1 MKCLASLILL
11 LALLILTGCSGVKQ
25 TSEIK
30 ARQSLSAVSAVYR
43 PEGKKPQLP
52 VLTQKSPLSDFLL
65 YGILNSPD
73 VESAYYEWAASVE
86 RITVERSLP
95 EPRFTFQT
103 DIMDFVKSLMPG
115 LMFEFPG
122 PGKLEA
128 RANVAS
134 AESLSRY
141 YQFESAVF
149 KTAFEIKRAYYQ
161 LYFLEDKIRVNQNIL
176 NLLNDLEAIARR
188 RNELGLAS
196 LEDVLRIQI
205 EQERLKTEIA
215 NLKDSRNP
223 LLAMFKGTL
232 GLKPEEPNPPVPEIF
247 QTTSIEVKEETL
259 LTNALARNPA
269 IKAIEARINRATAAI
284 QLARKAKVPD
294 YSAGIELDAL
304 SSPVMARPQFAVTLP
319 IWRDKIAAQIAEAES
334 EKKSVEAR
342 LSQTQIYLAIDLA
355 EKLFTYRETTRAVFL
370 LNEQLLPKARQA
382 VEISMANYSAGKGE
396 FAALTENWKLLYG
409 LELELV
415 DAKTR
420 RELALAELELMIA
433 SLPPS
438 GAPILK
444 DQSIKPQETGIKK
457 R

>member
-1 MKCLASLILL
+1 MKYPALFFLICVFLILS
-11 LALLILTGCSGVKQ
+11 GCSGVKQ

-30 ARQSLSAVSAVYR
+30 ARQSVAAITAIYR
-43 PEGKKPQLP
+43 PDGSKPQLP

-95 EPRFTFQT
+95 EPKFTFQA

-141 YQFESAVF
+141 YQFEIAVF

-161 LYFLEDKIRVNQNIL
+161 LYFLEDKIRVNQKIL
-176 NLLNDLEAIARR
+176 NLLNELEAISRR

-205 EQERLKTEIA
+205 EQERLKTEIE
-215 NLKDSRNP
+215 NLQDSRNP
-223 LLAMFKGTL
+223 LLAMFKGAL
-232 GLKPEEPNPPVPEIF
+232 GLKPGEPNPPIPELF
-247 QTTSIEVKEETL
+247 QTTSIEIKEEAL
-259 LTNALARNPA
+259 LTNALARNPG
-269 IKAIEARINRATAAI
+269 IKAIEAQIDKATAAI

-294 YSAGIELDAL
+294 YSAGIEFDAL
-304 SSPVMARPQFAVTLP
+304 SSPVMARPQFGITLP
-319 IWRDKIAAQIAEAES
+319 IWRDKIAAQIAEAELA
-334 EKKSVEAR
+334 KKSTEAR
-342 LSQTQIYLAIDLA
+342 LNQAQIYLAIDLA
-355 EKLFTYRETTRAVFL
+355 EKLYIYREMTRAIHL
-370 LNEQLLPKARQA
+370 LNEQLLPRARQT

-396 FAALTENWKLLYG
+396 FASLTENWKLLYS

-433 SLPPS
+433 SVPPS
-438 GAPILK
+438 GAPILN
-444 DQSIKPQETGIKK
+444 DQTIKPQQTSIKK